1 MRTSLLLLVLALV
14 SVVFARI
21 PVSSGDTTSIGGVMS
36 RPHDSSYVAKVLT
49 QLLESPPL
57 PVERQRLAD
66 ECVGWCWRRGQ
77 LVEPGW
83 RVVRAVAGIKR
94 ARQCRLGGVERRDV
108 QPRVE
113 RGGRRAEQRLVCR
126 LVCVGRDLL
135 EQQQCR
141 RRADGP
147 YDSFPRVA
155 DGGRRYGACHRRLPL
170 PLVCIRFPTSLLSIL
185 CAAATLCPGS
195 CGRA

>member
-57 PVERQRLAD
+57 PVERQRLAI
-66 ECVGWCWRRGQ
+66 EHVARWWRCGQ
-77 LVEPGW
+77 LVEPEW
-83 RVVRAVAGIKR
+83 RVICTVAGVER
-94 ARQCRLGGVERRDV
+94 ARECQLGGVERRDV

-113 RGGRRAEQRLVCR
+113 RGGRPAEQRLVCR
-126 LVCVGRDLL
+126 LVCVGRALL

-141 RRADGP
+141 RRADDP
-147 YDSFPRVA
+147 HDPFPRVA
-155 DGGRRYGACHRRLPL
+155 DGGCRYGACHRRLPL
-170 PLVCIRFPTSLLSIL
+170 PLVCIRFPASLLSIL
-185 CAAATLCPGS
+185 CVAPAPCLGS